1 MCWRFPFCG
10 PTDQYLTVSSRV
22 QPTKLITTRCRIV
35 LAKRKSA
42 NALSGEMPWNSP
54 LFCGFIWIR
63 RQTAQQRENERS
75 EITKR
80 SHGGKHSLVGAVHRS
95 LFHQRTRKVDSIFLI
110 RQDHCQGI
118 CIGLMCSQ
126 LSHSTTGDVQM
137 RPEWNRLITGWDR
150 HKNGES
156 NTLLGTLGRA
166 AGKKCAFQGALSESN
181 IFKQSLLGFGSPQD
195 GCYRKISVQESNPAE
210 RDLGILVDKN
220 LTMSQQCC
228 SPRGQLHL
236 GLHQWSSQQVE
247 GGYRPLLLCSHE
259 APLRILN
266 LGLGP
271 RK

>member
-1 MCWRFPFCG
+1 MPALVKCLG
-10 PTDQYLTVSSRV
+10 
-22 QPTKLITTRCRIV
+22 TRLC
-35 LAKRKSA
+35 SA
-42 NALSGEMPWNSP
+42 GLSGSGGK
-54 LFCGFIWIR
+54 L
-63 RQTAQQRENERS
+63 QRENERS

-80 SHGGKHSLVGAVHRS
+80 SHVGKHSLVGAVHRS
-95 LFHQRTRKVDSIFLI
+95 LFHQRTRKVNSIFLM

-126 LSHSTTGDVQM
+126 LSHSTARGVQM
-137 RPEWNRLITGWDR
+137 RPEWNRFITGWER

-195 GCYRKISVQESNPAE
+195 GCYRKISVQGSNPAE

-228 SPRGQLHL
+228 CPRGQLHP
-236 GLHQWSSQQVE
+236 GLHQRSSQQVE
-247 GGYRPLLLCSHE
+247 GGYCPLLLCSHK
-259 APLRILN
+259 APL
-266 LGLGP
+266 
-271 RK
+271 